1 MRGKGGVKMESATRE
16 ERVRKLGLAT
26 AGTEGKQEG
35 FSSPPSPSPVSVA
48 PPPTQHPG
56 ETTLATP

>member
-26 AGTEGKQEG
+26 ARTGEKQEG
-35 FSSPPSPSPVSVA
+35 F
-48 PPPTQHPG
+48 
-56 ETTLATP
+56 